1 MIGVSV
7 LKRSLFL
14 ATAVEA
20 VVAAVFVQ
28 YPCRRPRRLF
38 PPVCP
43 IICITTNYIFATLS
57 PSSVFG
63 LIFTVFLAFHLS
75 FFRFCFWINLQ
86 WPPQA
91 DKLRVQGK
99 VPLSL
104 QQLGELFPHLL
115 NPTTA
120 SSERFQSYYG
130 LDGCPRLSYLLSFY
144 RISTSTT
151 HTGTAYTE

>member
-120 SSERFQSYYG
+120 SSERF
-130 LDGCPRLSYLLSFY
+130 
-144 RISTSTT
+144 
-151 HTGTAYTE
+151 